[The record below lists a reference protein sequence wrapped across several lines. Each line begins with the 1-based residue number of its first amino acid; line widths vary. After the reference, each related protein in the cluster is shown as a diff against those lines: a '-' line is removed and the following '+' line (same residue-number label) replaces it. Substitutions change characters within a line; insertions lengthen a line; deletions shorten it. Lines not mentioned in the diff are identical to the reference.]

1 MEIKCTPI
9 EEIRSTLDR
18 LRQDP
23 NTQRKFPRELWTAII
38 QLTKTHPVEEIC
50 RQLQINPPYLKRK
63 IHQSKESSLEF
74 REIIMPAVQPASNR
88 ASNRAPNR
96 VTIELKS
103 ADGLQAKIQ
112 GPSSC
117 LNYLSKLFGR

>member
-1 MEIKCTPI
+1 MEAKFTTI

-23 NTQRKFPRELWTAII
+23 NTQRKFPRELWTSII
-38 QLTKTHPVEEIC
+38 QLTKIYPVEEVC
-50 RQLQINPPYLKRK
+50 RRLQISPIYLKRK
-63 IHQSKESSLEF
+63 IHQSKEPVLEF
-74 REIIMPAVQPASNR
+74 REIVLPAAQSASDT
-88 ASNRAPNR
+88 
-96 VTIELKS
+96 VTIELRS

-117 LNYLSKLFGR
+117 LKFLSQLFGR